1 MNSLFGFGRP
11 LFRLGRDS
19 GLAFGLLHSD
29 DFASR
34 HRGGLSA
41 ADVARRRSLNWL
53 RDRHCWRR
61 TRCLILR
68 RHALAL
74 LPEANAKSDGRADR
88 DGHAD
93 ADRDGPIRASPGQ
106 ARNRRCPARW
116 PLARRPLRVAA
127 LPRLVCRR
135 GGRAAAS
142 SPCGLPCVL
151 RGPELRC

>member
-93 ADRDGPIRASPGQ
+93 ADRDGPARTQPSLLLLALGSTLIASAASAAVLG
-106 ARNRRCPARW
+106 ATDA
-116 PLARRPLRVAA
+116 LRVALA
-127 LPRLVCRR
+127 LFIEVRPEFRR
-135 GGRAAAS
+135 VAAGA
-142 SPCGLPCVL
+142 
-151 RGPELRC
+151 